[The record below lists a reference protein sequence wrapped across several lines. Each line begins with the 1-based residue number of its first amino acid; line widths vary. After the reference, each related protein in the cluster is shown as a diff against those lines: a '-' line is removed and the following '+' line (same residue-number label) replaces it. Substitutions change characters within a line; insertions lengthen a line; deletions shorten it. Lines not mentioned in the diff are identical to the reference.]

1 MTRDEVVATLKIL
14 KIAYPGFYSKMSAR
28 DGIDAINVWCEMFD
42 EDDVNAVKC
51 ALYKILEEHADYPPT
66 IADIKIKLKELRQ
79 AVSGEKTSEELW
91 QILKNAVSNGYY
103 GAKEEFEKLPD
114 ELKKFLGSPYAL
126 KELSQIDTATLNTVT
141 KGQFLKQISSI
152 RDKVKF
158 ERETPP
164 EIMSALRRAFG
175 TIPDDTALLTENE
188 INSRRNQLLDKLER

>member
-126 KELSQIDTATLNTVT
+126 KELSQIDTSTLNTVT

-164 EIMSALRRAFG
+164 EITAAGIR
-175 TIPDDTALLTENE
+175 DDPGRYILAHGKRNKQQKKSTA
-188 INSRRNQLLDKLER
+188 

>member
-103 GAKEEFEKLPD
+103 GSKEEFEKLPD

-126 KELSQIDTATLNTVT
+126 KELSQIDTSTLNTVT

>member
-126 KELSQIDTATLNTVT
+126 KELSQIDTSTLNTVT

-164 EIMSALRRAFG
+164 EIMSVLRRAFG
-175 TIPDDTALLTENE
+175 TIPDDTSLLTENE